1 MCHPYRTYS
10 PPGIP
15 PPSFRCST
23 PHYMSG
29 HSKWS
34 QIKRKKAVTDRNRGR
49 LFTRFIREI
58 QIAAR
63 TGGGDPDGN
72 PRLRFA
78 IEQARKNSMP
88 ADNIKRAVARGAG
101 GEGAEALVE
110 GSYEVYGPAGVAI
123 IVETATDNKN
133 RTVGEIRH
141 VLGKYGGN
149 LGESGSVSWMFTKT
163 GTIVIPR
170 NAITEERLLDLVLD
184 SGADDLRTDDPEFFE
199 VRTAPNDFEK
209 VRDTLVAD
217 NIAIEDAKIAMIP
230 ANLVAISGDDAAKL
244 LKLIEAL
251 EENDDVQNVFS
262 NADIDE
268 ATMANLGE

>member
-1 MCHPYRTYS
+1 
-10 PPGIP
+10 
-15 PPSFRCST
+15 
-23 PHYMSG
+23 MSG

-58 QIAAR
+58 QISAR
-63 TGGGDPDGN
+63 LGGGDPDGN

-141 VLGKYGGN
+141 VLSKYGGN

-163 GTIVIPR
+163 GTIVVPR
-170 NAITEERLLDLVLD
+170 TAITEEHLLDLVLE

-217 NIAIEDAKIAMIP
+217 NIAIEDANIAMIP

-268 ATMANLGE
+268 ATMASLGE